1 MAIGGDSVT
10 PAAVHDAQQAEADQ
24 DEIER
29 LEAELLFVKDQMVA
43 LQQINTTDKAEIE
56 GLKTENKKLWHD
68 YKSRSG
74 AAVERQAENE
84 KLKAENEKLKADRAG
99 DQHRLF
105 HYERLLTEDKDK
117 RAGWEVEGFIN
128 RLTEAISHLRAFSRD
143 CDGLRAENE
152 RLRARI
158 EPPEPEVCPHCG
170 CGPDYPHLESCPTGM
185 MQRQHGYEEKD
196 GDA

>member
-1 MAIGGDSVT
+1 MGIGGDSVT

-24 DEIER
+24 DEIDR
-29 LEAELLFVKDQMVA
+29 LETENKKL
-43 LQQINTTDKAEIE
+43 KAERVTMNAEIS

-74 AAVERQAENE
+74 AAVERQAENEKLKAENE